1 MSCWYIPD
9 EGAHT
14 LSSSLLS
21 CPDNLLSY
29 LHSCLL
35 SFSQSS
41 CLRVRRQSCQSVRKA
56 TRPEVR
62 PRFSLLPRGKP
73 SPPRHL
79 LLWEPLCSE
88 SLLLG
93 HVDLVKGLGEPIQP
107 CPCLWV
113 FLAQGHPRAP
123 TAQWRRSKFLPG
135 PTFQSAVS
143 TRSSKQ
149 DDQYVGAHPDADVQN
164 ERPVRKAGMLKIVRK
179 KIQKSLP

>member
-1 MSCWYIPD
+1 MAFLMSWRYIPD
-9 EGAHT
+9 EGAHS

-21 CPDNLLSY
+21 CPEHLLSY
-29 LHSCLL
+29 LHSCPL

-41 CLRVRRQSCQSVRKA
+41 CLRVRRESCESMRKA

-62 PRFSLLPRGKP
+62 PRFSELPRGKH

-79 LLWEPLCSE
+79 LLWEPLCTE

-93 HVDLVKGLGEPIQP
+93 HVDLVKGPGEPSHP
-107 CPCLWV
+107 SPCLWV
-113 FLAQGHPRAP
+113 FLAQDHARAP

-135 PTFQSAVS
+135 PTFQSAEC

-149 DDQYVGAHPDADVQN
+149 DDQYVGALPAADLQN
-164 ERPVRKAGMLKIVRK
+164 EKASYKNT
-179 KIQKSLP
+179 